1 RRSYQLLS
9 LVLSYALLLQIMPAR
24 SVAAAN
30 YRSTNRATRT
40 DAKSKPVSKLEEAH
54 ASVEGAT
61 LTTSGATPDPQNS
74 ANLSTITDA
83 VISRQ
88 RPNLNSGMIDGSLRV
103 LQGASFT
110 INGNTQIT
118 SDLFLPGSPAIATT
132 GGSQYS
138 GTVND
143 GGSAGPNDYTVTLS

>member
-1 RRSYQLLS
+1 MSPSPQCRLRIRVSSCRAILSYLRWSCTTRRSYQLLS

-30 YRSTNRATRT
+30 YRSTNRTIRT
-40 DAKSKPVSKLEEAH
+40 DAKSKPVSKLEEGH

-88 RPNLNSGMIDGSLRV
+88 RPNLN
-103 LQGASFT
+103 
-110 INGNTQIT
+110 
-118 SDLFLPGSPAIATT
+118 
-132 GGSQYS
+132 
-138 GTVND
+138 
-143 GGSAGPNDYTVTLS
+143 